1 MERRDTFG
9 GIKSIN
15 FDATGF
21 FRTQYDG
28 HRWWLV
34 TPLGNAFI
42 SFGINHY
49 HDSWWAQ
56 DHNREFWINHFNA
69 KEPYDNNWIIGYK
82 DRALNEL
89 NILGINSLGIHT
101 DAPMLTSPV
110 GHSIRPYV
118 AQYLPLKLCHY
129 LNPENESFYDIFSD
143 GFSKICENEA
153 KNQVTPL
160 ANDPMIIGFCMSDC
174 PIFTDE
180 EATFY
185 KTTTWPRQIRNLGG
199 ESPGKKQYVKMVSE
213 KYLNIKSFNNI
224 YKTNFKSWD
233 DLNITKNWIYD
244 EYPRSIEEKDDN
256 LKFLL
261 RCVDEY
267 YKVSKRVFRKFDK
280 NHLFFGDKINGNT
293 NGLNTIIEITS
304 KYTDLVNFQYYDTID
319 KHKSN
324 MCIWSKKITTKQ
336 PILNGDSGFTV
347 PTNTMPNTFGPH
359 CKSQKERAQMYIDYI
374 KTSLS
379 RKDYIG
385 WHMCGV
391 IDTIK
396 SMPSKEFNQH
406 QGIMTTH
413 GKYYPEM
420 VKSIKYISKNLYRF
434 ALDCN

>member
-1 MERRDTFG
+1 MEKRDTFG

-143 GFSKICENEA
+143 GFSKIQLFFWGFLRFYLTFHWNIWFSYDLICFFTE
-153 KNQVTPL
+153 VFCF
-160 ANDPMIIGFCMSDC
+160 PMVLFGFS
-174 PIFTDE
+174 
-180 EATFY
+180 
-185 KTTTWPRQIRNLGG
+185 L
-199 ESPGKKQYVKMVSE
+199 
-213 KYLNIKSFNNI
+213 KYL
-224 YKTNFKSWD
+224 
-233 DLNITKNWIYD
+233 
-244 EYPRSIEEKDDN
+244 
-256 LKFLL
+256 
-261 RCVDEY
+261 
-267 YKVSKRVFRKFDK
+267 VF
-280 NHLFFGDKINGNT
+280 
-293 NGLNTIIEITS
+293 
-304 KYTDLVNFQYYDTID
+304 
-319 KHKSN
+319 
-324 MCIWSKKITTKQ
+324 
-336 PILNGDSGFTV
+336 
-347 PTNTMPNTFGPH
+347 
-359 CKSQKERAQMYIDYI
+359 
-374 KTSLS
+374 
-379 RKDYIG
+379 
-385 WHMCGV
+385 
-391 IDTIK
+391 
-396 SMPSKEFNQH
+396 
-406 QGIMTTH
+406 
-413 GKYYPEM
+413 
-420 VKSIKYISKNLYRF
+420 
-434 ALDCN
+434 